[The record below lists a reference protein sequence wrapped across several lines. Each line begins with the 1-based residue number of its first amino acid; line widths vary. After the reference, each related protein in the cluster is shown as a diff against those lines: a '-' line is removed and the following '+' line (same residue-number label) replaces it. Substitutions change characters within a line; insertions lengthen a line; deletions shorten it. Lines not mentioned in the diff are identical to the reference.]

1 MPFVALFVLLGTYY
15 SQIDAAFEP
24 LRGVKDFMSPA
35 RFARQ
40 VDTCIIG
47 AGLSGLSTGV
57 ELEKSFD
64 EDFLIIDSTGCPGG
78 RIKTDEYKGYLLDR
92 GFQVFIERYP
102 QARRIFDE
110 DYSDLQLKP
119 FLPGAMV
126 RYEDEFHL
134 VSDPFRRPQDII
146 ASVIS
151 PIGSL
156 VDKIMIGL
164 FSVMIRFVDIE
175 DIFNSEA
182 RETNTLEFLETKV
195 SDSMIERFF
204 NPFYQGIFL
213 SPLETQS
220 TAMFQFVFKM
230 FTEGSA
236 SLPSQGIGQV
246 GKVLAN
252 KIPSENFLYNTTVMS
267 YRQIQCRNVDTGEK
281 EPKVEVVVCNKDGE
295 REKFVCNS
303 LVIATDP
310 LNAEK
315 LVNENSDKTLEVPD
329 RRSSICLYF
338 GFKGPPPVQNPMLIL
353 NGENQLYDS
362 ACAIGSRCD
371 AEPTINNI
379 CFPSQVSK
387 AYAPEGMSL
396 ASITVVPQPYISM
409 EECYDDAMLEE
420 SVRSQLK
427 EWFAD
432 RSTYDNDMQPID
444 EWELLRI
451 YRIPYAQPAQ
461 VPPYKVDL
469 DIQLEDNVYV
479 VGDHRGTATLNG
491 AIQSGRRAAKKL
503 IEKNKGKNGGH
514 EGYEIVN
521 GDDVEEFVETLFEE
535 SIIGMSEDNYY

>member
-1 MPFVALFVLLGTYY
+1 MSSIALVLLLVTQVTFTY
-15 SQIDAAFEP
+15 ATFEP
-24 LRGVKDFMSPA
+24 LRGVKDFLSPA

-102 QARRIFDE
+102 QVRSIFDE

-126 RYEDEFHL
+126 RYDDEFHL

-146 ASVIS
+146 ASLIS

-156 VDKIMIGL
+156 VDKIVIGI
-164 FSVMIRFVDIE
+164 FSVIIRFVDIE

-220 TAMFQFVFKM
+220 SAMFQFVFKM

-236 SLPSQGIGQV
+236 SLPAGGIGQV
-246 GKVLAN
+246 GQTLAN
-252 KIPSENFLYNTTVMS
+252 KIPNENFLYNTTVLS
-267 YRQIQCRNVDTGEK
+267 YRQIQCRNGDTGEN
-281 EPKVEVVVCNKDGE
+281 EPKVEVIVSNKDGE

-338 GFKGPPPVQNPMLIL
+338 GFQGQPPVHNPMLIL
-353 NGENQLYDS
+353 NGENQLFDS
-362 ACAIGSRCD
+362 PCAIGSRCD
-371 AEPTINNI
+371 AAPTINNI

-387 AYAPEGMSL
+387 TYAPEGMSL

-409 EECYDDAMLEE
+409 EECYDDETLES
-420 SVRSQLK
+420 SVRMQLK
-427 EWFAD
+427 EWFPDNSD
-432 RSTYDNDMQPID
+432 RNMQPID

-461 VPPYKVDL
+461 VPPYKIDL
-469 DIQLEDNVYV
+469 EIQLEENIYV

-491 AIQSGRRAAKKL
+491 AIESGRRAAKKL
-503 IEKNKGKNGGH
+503 IEKNKLKRKGLDDEYG
-514 EGYEIVN
+514 IVN
-521 GDDVEEFVETLFEE
+521 ETDVEEFVEELFAE
-535 SIIGMSEDNYY
+535 SISMSEENYY